1 MGEAFKPLKIPRGR
15 GFKSHPARTIKNKM
29 KENFNIFDHILVPK
43 HVLLNQEEVTNLLK
57 KYNINLNQLP
67 KISIKDPAAKILN
80 AKKEDVIK
88 IIRKSETAGLS
99 EFYRVVVGEE

>member
-1 MGEAFKPLKIPRGR
+1 
-15 GFKSHPARTIKNKM
+15 M

-43 HVLLNQEEVTNLLK
+43 DVLLNQEEIINILK
-57 KYNINLNQLP
+57 KYNITLNQLP

-80 AKKEDVIK
+80 AKNEDVIK
-88 IIRKSETAGLS
+88 IIRKSETAGIS